1 MIVFSMTMQ
10 NFIYPTGLYQSAQ
23 DKIGALLG
31 GFSRIG
37 RTPKPQP

>member
-10 NFIYPTGLYQSAQ
+10 NFIYPTRLYQRAQ
-23 DKIGALLG
+23 DKIGALLA

-37 RTPKPQP
+37 RTSKPQP